1 MKWMKVGA
9 VVVGGIV
16 VFLILNSVIH
26 LLLGL
31 LGALVFV
38 AIVGGGVYAVAKIVG
53 MQHRHRELGQSP
65 GRRESR
71 PYDAANPRAY
81 DARTTQP
88 WAADEGTTDARTTAP
103 WPAPNT
109 PPGGTP
115 AAHPDVEEDL
125 ARLKREMG
133 H

>member
-1 MKWMKVGA
+1 MKWLKVGA

-16 VFLILNSVIH
+16 VFFILSSVIH
-26 LLLGL
+26 LLLAL
-31 LGALVFV
+31 FGALVFV
-38 AIVGGGVYAVAKIVG
+38 AIVGGGVYAVAKLVG
-53 MQHRHRELGQSP
+53 VQRRRRELGQSSSYH
-65 GRRESR
+65 E
-71 PYDAANPRAY
+71 PRSY

-88 WAADEGTTDARTTAP
+88 WSADEGTTDARTTAP

-115 AAHPDVEEDL
+115 AAHDPIDVENDL

-133 H
+133 K